1 MRIHSPSFSGSIS
14 QATTAYA
21 DLSGSFTGSFT
32 GIQIDTEFA
41 KFNEVDVYGSVRV
54 DSGDSEIPAITTT
67 GSIHVTDGQI
77 TVNGVDVLDSA
88 LVYAIAL
95 G

>member
-1 MRIHSPSFSGSIS
+1 MRIHSPSFSGSIN
-14 QATTAYA
+14 QATTAYS

-32 GIQIDTEFA
+32 GTDITTELA
-41 KFNEVDVYGSVRV
+41 KFDHIIVSNGAIIGSNNESVLAV
-54 DSGDSEIPAITTT
+54 T
-67 GSIHVTDGQI
+67 GSIHLTDGQI
-77 TVNGVDVLDSA
+77 TINGVDVLDSA